1 MDVSETIQC
10 NVQRFALEGGI
21 DADTVYVQV
30 QWVPFFDTMH
40 VLGRVGYDLVSES
53 ADFHFEWHAGPRVL
67 MVHPPYR
74 WLKYDTEYEIY
85 GDRFAYINE
94 QDIGRVPYYRFPRS
108 KDGTT
113 LIEILE
119 VLFASRGG
127 LPQRIVLL

>member
-1 MDVSETIQC
+1 MNRVVEC
-10 NVQRFALEGGI
+10 RVEEFALEGGI
-21 DADTVYVQV
+21 DADCVHVHA
-30 QWVPFFDTMH
+30 QWVPVLDTVH
-40 VLGRVGYDLVSES
+40 VLGRVGYDLASES
-53 ADFHFEWHAGPRVL
+53 ADFHFEWHEGPRVL
-67 MVHPPYR
+67 MVHPPFR

-119 VLFASRGG
+119 VLFANRGG
-127 LPQRIVLL
+127 IPRRIVLL